1 MNFLSEIL
9 NMYFCVRIGKKTV
22 MFYIWHTFAIAINI
36 SAVSYPLHFSSLLTR
51 DPNIDNSWFQ
61 HNFYTP
67 LYLNWLYNFLL
78 IFISATW
85 HWSWLEQF
93 AGGANKGIITT
104 ILFLLVSTEE
114 FLKLG
119 QWNILNRGGKSS
131 MVAIASIMALLSL
144 FRPYWALLGF
154 TGPYWALLGLTS
166 P

>member
-1 MNFLSEIL
+1 MGQWSLYLPGIL
-9 NMYFCVRIGKKTV
+9 NMGARMNLLSEMWNCIFVCGLERKTV

-36 SAVSYPLHFSSLLTR
+36 SAVSTSSCPLHFYTLLTR

-114 FLKLG
+114 FSKLG
-119 QWNILNRGGKSS
+119 HWNIHNRGDI
-131 MVAIASIMALLSL
+131 V
-144 FRPYWALLGF
+144 P
-154 TGPYWALLGLTS
+154 
-166 P
+166 